1 MRIDKVLQER
11 GGNYGHF
18 KDNAETV
25 QALKQIMELSGRW
38 SMLPPVHREALH
50 MIVHKIGRILH
61 GDPMYKDSF
70 VDIIGYT
77 QLVINYIDQLE
88 KDVDDAPFN

>member
-1 MRIDKVLQER
+1 MSIASVLKER

-88 KDVDDAPFN
+88 KEDDAPFN